1 MTDEHPENPKWMF
14 RQPRRRWLKLI
25 EQQPGD
31 GEESI
36 APSELEQELN
46 ALEEDVQSRW
56 PADLELGGEEAINE
70 LRRRIDV

>member
-14 RQPRRRWLKLI
+14 RQPRQRWVKLI
-25 EQQPGD
+25 KQQPGD

-36 APSELEQELN
+36 PRSELEQELD

-56 PADLELGGEEAINE
+56 PSDLELGGEEAIKE
-70 LRRRIDV
+70 MRRRIDV